1 MNRGALD
8 KTLQIVDIPPAG
20 HVAALTQAG
29 LSQAIAETVAEM
41 FAAFNAG
48 VIVPKGDRRLFGTT
62 PIDEV
67 IADSLQRRRNTE
79 VSA

>member
-29 LSQAIAETVAEM
+29 LPQAIAETVAEM